1 MRLNTELS
9 SIIEVVL
16 AMKSGHN
23 SKKGMRERF
32 RPLMFLIILTQLAS
46 TERGRI
52 ALELATL
59 ALSCQKSKRLLP
71 VQPLLL

>member
-1 MRLNTELS
+1 MLT
-9 SIIEVVL
+9 
-16 AMKSGHN
+16 MKSGHN

-59 ALSCQKSKRLLP
+59 VPSYQQSKRRVL